1 MALGGARVPA
11 TISLK
16 LGPDVG
22 LFKGKVKSDD
32 SACFENRKVRIVR
45 ISGQD
50 VRVGKGYT
58 DVNGKYA
65 IQTTESSGDW
75 IAKVKHEDIDGVQ
88 CKGASRR
95 SAPPLNRAYDA
106 QRSGTRTTRK
116 PSGSTTVTPCS
127 AQYGFAGSTGS
138 ARSRARTS
146 RTLLVAEIEDQQR
159 FRVRH
164 RAPCSPPAV
173 SSRCASV
180 PGIARNNAVV
190 AVVLAEPADSDSPRP
205 SR

>member
-1 MALGGARVPA
+1 MKPAIAVITASLLLLVASSALGGDRIPA
-11 TISLK
+11 KISLK

-50 VRVGKGYT
+50 IRVGKGYA

-88 CKGASRR
+88 CAGAQSKIR
-95 SAPPLNRAYDA
+95 SA
-106 QRSGTRTTRK
+106 G
-116 PSGSTTVTPCS
+116 
-127 AQYGFAGSTGS
+127 
-138 ARSRARTS
+138 
-146 RTLLVAEIEDQQR
+146 
-159 FRVRH
+159 
-164 RAPCSPPAV
+164 
-173 SSRCASV
+173 
-180 PGIARNNAVV
+180 
-190 AVVLAEPADSDSPRP
+190 
-205 SR
+205 

>member
-1 MALGGARVPA
+1 MKPAIALFTVSLCLLATAVAMGGNRVPA

-32 SACFENRKVRIVR
+32 EACSQNRKVRIVR

-50 VRVGKGYT
+50 IRVGKGLT

-88 CKGASRR
+88 CKGAQSKIR
-95 SAPPLNRAYDA
+95 SA
-106 QRSGTRTTRK
+106 G
-116 PSGSTTVTPCS
+116 
-127 AQYGFAGSTGS
+127 
-138 ARSRARTS
+138 
-146 RTLLVAEIEDQQR
+146 
-159 FRVRH
+159 
-164 RAPCSPPAV
+164 
-173 SSRCASV
+173 
-180 PGIARNNAVV
+180 
-190 AVVLAEPADSDSPRP
+190 
-205 SR
+205 